1 MFSTKLVEN
10 RLFVPCIVVTDVP
23 MIHTFIMDTG
33 AKYTCCSYKNINPVL
48 TEAECS
54 GLPTKVIGGFVGN
67 AGVKFYHYPVK
78 QFIIGNIDLK
88 SRKVWITFNQL
99 ATDDVLGVD
108 LLQDVSFLYKRKSR
122 EIVFFDDNTV
132 KIG

>member
-1 MFSTKLVEN
+1 M
-10 RLFVPCIVVTDVP
+10 
-23 MIHTFIMDTG
+23 
-33 AKYTCCSYKNINPVL
+33 
-48 TEAECS
+48 
-54 GLPTKVIGGFVGN
+54 PTKVIGGFVGN
-67 AGVKFYHYPVK
+67 AGVKFYHYPIK

-99 ATDDVLGVD
+99 ATDDVLGMD

-122 EIVFFDDNTV
+122 EVVFFDDNTV